1 MRDIISGSVP
11 DIVLFGY
18 TITPEPFIKSDAFV
32 DLYDFID
39 RDKKYNRAAF
49 VPCVLEPF
57 ETGNGKLP
65 YLTLTYSL
73 NTLVGK
79 ASRFSEYEAWAIS
92 EMSDFSASLGEG
104 QLALRINEGVSKPV
118 ELLKLFLPGILS
130 GCIDYEA
137 GVCDFSD
144 EFAKLLELCR
154 DMPVLYQ
161 SGFASPTM
169 YNNDEL
175 LLCQM
180 DISGFIEYMFIKS
193 ISFPDAPITPI
204 GYPRAGDGNGAVI
217 EPAVSLAITKQS
229 RQPEGAWKFISFCLD
244 SQIEDWRSSSKNAN
258 SSMSLLGRGRPRG
271 QTHG

>member
-1 MRDIISGSVP
+1 
-11 DIVLFGY
+11 
-18 TITPEPFIKSDAFV
+18 
-32 DLYDFID
+32 
-39 RDKKYNRAAF
+39 
-49 VPCVLEPF
+49 
-57 ETGNGKLP
+57 
-65 YLTLTYSL
+65 
-73 NTLVGK
+73 
-79 ASRFSEYEAWAIS
+79 
-92 EMSDFSASLGEG
+92 MSDFSASLGEG

-118 ELLKLFLPGILS
+118 ELLKLFLPGILA

-161 SGFASPTM
+161 SGLASPTM

-204 GYPRAGDGNGAVI
+204 GYPRSGDGNGTVI
-217 EPAVSLAITKQS
+217 EPSVSLAITKQS

-244 SQIEDWRSSSKNAN
+244 SQIEDWRSSRENAN

-271 QTHG
+271 RSQGLFLRRRQFAAHQTSTVGGRGRPRGRSQGLFLRRHQFAAHQTSTVGGEPPRANTRIFLRRSSRRLAFARPPGRFVCGKTVTATADV